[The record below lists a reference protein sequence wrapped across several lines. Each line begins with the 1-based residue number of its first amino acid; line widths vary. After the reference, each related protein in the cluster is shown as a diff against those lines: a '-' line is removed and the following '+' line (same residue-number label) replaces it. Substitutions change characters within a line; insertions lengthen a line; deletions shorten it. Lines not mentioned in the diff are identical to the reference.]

1 MYLFFNIDISI
12 DLFSTSFQR
21 SELSCF
27 KVRVKNAINHLYI
40 GAVKQKSNLT
50 FVNCHIK
57 SIARFF
63 EIILILINVNQPLHF
78 IDTVSLHRLWKELF
92 DWSILP
98 RTSLFKELFFETF
111 WLQMFLFFIHSGLS
125 LIALLWKGS
134 FRIEILFYQRIL
146 HLWPGSIFS
155 SIKLVIMLEDIF

>member
-63 EIILILINVNQPLHF
+63 EIILILIKVNQPLHF
-78 IDTVSLHRLWKELF
+78 IDTVSLHWLWKELF

-98 RTSLFKELFFETF
+98 RTSLFKELFLKHSDFRCSCSSFILGLAWLHCYGKGHSELKFDSINEFYTF
-111 WLQMFLFFIHSGLS
+111 GPEAYFHQSNLLS
-125 LIALLWKGS
+125 C
-134 FRIEILFYQRIL
+134 
-146 HLWPGSIFS
+146 
-155 SIKLVIMLEDIF
+155 